1 MLISAHQPA
10 YLPWLGYI
18 EKIVRSDVFIYLDTV
33 QFEKNSF
40 TNRNKVK
47 TANGEVMLT
56 VPVKMKNHTSM
67 IMSDML
73 IDNSQ
78 KWQKK
83 HFNTISQSYKKAP
96 YYNEI
101 MPLIEKFYTEQYEY
115 LSTYCYEYLQIWLK
129 RFNINTKIIK
139 SSELNI
145 TSSKSDLVLDLC
157 KSQSADRYLS
167 GALGKDYLDVAKFK
181 AEGISVEFQNYNPK
195 PYPQL
200 WKGGFIP
207 CLGIIDYAMNNK
219 ELVL

>member
-1 MLISAHQPA
+1 MLVSAHQPA

-18 EKIVRSDVFIYLDTV
+18 EKIVKSDVFIYLDTV

-56 VPVKMKNHTSM
+56 VPVKMKNHTSL
-67 IMSDML
+67 IMSDKL
-73 IDNSQ
+73 IDNNQ
-78 KWQKK
+78 DWQKK
-83 HFNTISQSYKKAP
+83 HLATISQNYKKAP

-101 MPLIEKFYTEQYEY
+101 MPLIEKFYTKKYEH
-115 LSTYCYEYLQIWLK
+115 LSDYCYDYLFVWLN
-129 RFNINTKIIK
+129 RFDIKTPIVK
-139 SSELNI
+139 SSTLDIN
-145 TSSKSDLVLDLC
+145 SSKSDLVLDLC
-157 KSQSADRYLS
+157 KSQNADRYLS
-167 GALGKDYLDVAKFK
+167 GALGKDYLDVDKFK
-181 AEGISVEFQNYNPK
+181 KEGITVEFQNYQPK

-200 WKGGFIP
+200 WKGGFVP